1 MMRGAEIMKVKV
13 IGKNIEVTNALKEV
27 IEKKLTKFEKYF
39 DPSVMATAKLSVVKN
54 NHIIE
59 ITIPFNGVIL
69 RGEESTEDMY
79 TSLDKVCDKL
89 DRQMRKQKTKL
100 EKKYHGDSVRFKDIP
115 SYEDDEQE
123 ESKIVKVKKFD
134 VKPMSQEEAILQ
146 MELLGHSFFV
156 FKNADNL
163 EVNVVYKRKDGNYG
177 LIVSE
182 F

>member
-1 MMRGAEIMKVKV
+1 MRGAEIMKVKV
-13 IGKNIEVTNALKEV
+13 IGKNIEVTSALKDV
-27 IEKKLTKFEKYF
+27 IERKLTKFEKYF
-39 DPSVMATAKLSVVKN
+39 DPSVVATVKLSVVKN

-59 ITIPFNGVIL
+59 VTIPFNGVIL
-69 RGEESTEDMY
+69 RGEEATADMY

-89 DRQMRKQKTKL
+89 DGQMRKQKTKL
-100 EKKYHGDSVRFKDIP
+100 EKRYHGDSLRFKDIP
-115 SYEDDEQE
+115 SFDEDDNE

-156 FKNADNL
+156 FKNAEDL

>member
-1 MMRGAEIMKVKV
+1 MKVKV
-13 IGKNIEVTNALKEV
+13 IGKNIEVTTALKEV

-39 DPSVMATAKLSVVKN
+39 DPNVMATAKLSVVKN
-54 NHIIE
+54 NHIME
-59 ITIPFNGVIL
+59 VTIPFNGIIL
-69 RGEESTEDMY
+69 RGEEATADMY

-89 DRQMRKQKTKL
+89 DGQMRKQKTKL
-100 EKKYHGDSVRFKDIP
+100 ENRYHGDSVRFKDIP
-115 SYEDDEQE
+115 PMDEDDNE
-123 ESKIVKVKKFD
+123 ESKIVKVKKFN
-134 VKPMSQEEAILQ
+134 VKPMSEEEAILQ

-156 FKNADNL
+156 FKNSEDL